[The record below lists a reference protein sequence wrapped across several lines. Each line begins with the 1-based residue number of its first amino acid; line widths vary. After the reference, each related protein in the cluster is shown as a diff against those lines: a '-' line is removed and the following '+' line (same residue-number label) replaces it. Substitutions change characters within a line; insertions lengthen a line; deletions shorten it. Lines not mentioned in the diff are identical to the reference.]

1 MSPMRL
7 GLLLLTTV
15 LCLGVFMLSLLD
27 NMTLADLGR
36 TASANE
42 YASNLV
48 KSWHGKPFEEIR
60 QLAQSE
66 IDRLV
71 DVQVWYYGSDF
82 YEPPFETEDEAVM
95 SIADL
100 PDLVDAVRRRN
111 NNDFADTLDV
121 YWEALWAI
129 RDEANY
135 LAGYSDYLT
144 SIQSQA
150 NIQSQT
156 SLFGKPGSFSRRNLA
171 KTAEDFE
178 HILGVQVEFGNSRGI
193 EWWLDFKL
201 GDYFHLIV
209 IVLIVMSFLEERR
222 RGLWPVISA
231 TRGGRGRLGLTRIGI
246 LFAGS
251 VLATALYTALP
262 FAVSMSLHGGWSDL
276 TRPLQSVES
285 FSTCPL
291 RISVLEWLV
300 QFFAVK
306 ILSGVLIGLLLW
318 CVLGSITNPQ
328 FSITVLGVTL
338 AAEFALY
345 EYLPVQSILNGLK
358 YFNIFAYVHTS
369 TLYTEYL
376 NVDLFGFP
384 VGIRVIALWGLVIF
398 GVLFVLW
405 AIFTQIKRRP
415 EGNRDILS
423 RISAPINRVL
433 DVIRSRLSVGGWEG
447 YKSLIFQYGILLLVL
462 VYLIGGELT
471 FLDADSD
478 PVDPWYDAYIS
489 DMEGPINDST
499 NAYLA
504 RARENAGK
512 SEDAAA
518 LLSALDRVEA
528 RVEILRQRSKEG
540 DYEPWVAREF
550 TYDIGYGPQSQNKQ
564 RLNAAIAIL
573 LTTIMASSLWAFER
587 QSGVTP
593 MLRSTPRGRGRL
605 FRRKAITAALLAAF
619 VWACVYIRE
628 VRFFLY
634 QYPIPTT
641 LSAPVGNFDSL
652 AQFPLNI
659 TIWQYMLLVYVVRLL
674 MLIGVAETA
683 LAIGLF
689 CPNVRTAYMAG
700 TALLGIPA
708 LLTALGAEMF
718 KWISPLVPVASAELM
733 WGLGSGSLIY
743 ALPWGLWLFC
753 GVSALWLCRRRWVT

>member
-7 GLLLLTTV
+7 GLLLLTAV
-15 LCLGVFMLSLLD
+15 LCMGVFMLSLLD

-42 YASNLV
+42 YASNSV
-48 KSWHGKPFEEIR
+48 KSWQGKSFEEIAR
-60 QLAQSE
+60 LAQSE

-82 YEPPFETEDEAVM
+82 YVPPFETEDEAVS

-121 YWEALWAI
+121 YWEAMWAI

-150 NIQSQT
+150 KIQSQT

-178 HILGVQVEFGNSRGI
+178 NILGVQVEFGNSRGI
-193 EWWLDFKL
+193 ERWLDFKL

-209 IVLIVMSFLEERR
+209 IVLVVMSFLEERR
-222 RGLWPVISA
+222 RGLWPVIRA
-231 TRGGRGRLGLTRIGI
+231 ARDGRGRLGLTRIGI

-262 FAVSMSLHGGWSDL
+262 FAASMSLHGGWSDL
-276 TRPLQSVES
+276 TRPLQSVEN
-285 FSTCPL
+285 FGTCPL

-318 CVLGSITNPQ
+318 CVLGSVANPQ

-405 AIFTQIKRRP
+405 AMFTQIKRRP
-415 EGNRDILS
+415 EGNRDVLS
-423 RISAPINRVL
+423 RISAPINRAL
-433 DVIRSRLSVGGWEG
+433 DVIRSRLSAGGWEG
-447 YKSLIFQYGILLLVL
+447 YKSLIFQYGVLLLVL

-471 FLDADSD
+471 FLDADSN
-478 PVDPWYDAYIS
+478 PTDPWYDAYIS
-489 DMEGPINDST
+489 DMEGPIDDST
-499 NAYLA
+499 DAYLA
-504 RARENAGK
+504 RARENAQK
-512 SEDAAA
+512 SGDSAA
-518 LLSALDRVEA
+518 LLSALTRVER
-528 RVEILRQRSKEG
+528 RVETLRTRAEEG
-540 DYEPWVAREF
+540 GYEPWVAREF
-550 TYDIGYGPQSQNKQ
+550 TYDIGYGPQSRNKQ

-573 LTTIMASSLWAFER
+573 LTTVLASSLWAFER
-587 QSGVTP
+587 QSGVAP
-593 MLRSTPRGRGRL
+593 MLRSTPNGRGRL
-605 FRRKAITAALLAAF
+605 FRRKAIAAALLAAF

-641 LSAPVGNFDSL
+641 LQAPVGNFDSL

-659 TIWQYMLLVYVVRLL
+659 TIWQYMCLVYAIRLV
-674 MLIGVAETA
+674 MLVGVAEVA
-683 LAIGLF
+683 LTIGLY

-700 TALLGIPA
+700 SAVLGLPA

-718 KWISPLVPVASAELM
+718 KWVSPLVPVASAELM
-733 WGLGSGSLIY
+733 WGLGSGSLID
-743 ALPWGLWLFC
+743 ALPWVLWLVC
-753 GVSALWLCRRRWVT
+753 GVAALWLCRRRWVT

>member
-1 MSPMRL
+1 MNPMRL

-48 KSWHGKPFEEIR
+48 KSWQGKPFEEIR

-82 YEPPFETEDEAVM
+82 YEPPFETEDDVVM

-100 PDLVDAVRRRN
+100 PDLADAVRRRN

-121 YWEALWAI
+121 YWEALRAI

-178 HILGVQVEFGNSRGI
+178 NILGVQVEFGNSRGI
-193 EWWLDFKL
+193 ERWIDFKL
-201 GDYFHLIV
+201 GDYFHLIAM
-209 IVLIVMSFLEERR
+209 VLLVMSFLEERR
-222 RGLWPVISA
+222 RGLWPVIRA
-231 TRGGRGRLGLTRIGI
+231 TCGGRGRLGLTRIGI
-246 LFAGS
+246 LFVGS

-276 TRPLQSVES
+276 TRPLQSVEN
-285 FSTCPL
+285 FGTCPL
-291 RISVLEWLV
+291 RINVLEWLF

-318 CVLGSITNPQ
+318 CALGSITNPQ

-405 AIFTQIKRRP
+405 AIFIQIKRRP

-447 YKSLIFQYGILLLVL
+447 YKSLIFQYGILLLAL

-478 PVDPWYDAYIS
+478 PTDPWYDAYIS

-499 NAYLA
+499 DAYLA

-512 SEDAAA
+512 SEDSAA

-540 DYEPWVAREF
+540 GYEPWVAREF

-564 RLNAAIAIL
+564 RLNASIAIL

-605 FRRKAITAALLAAF
+605 FRRKAIAAALLAAF

-641 LSAPVGNFDSL
+641 LQAPVGNFDSL

-659 TIWQYMLLVYVVRLL
+659 TIWQYMLLVYVVRFL

-718 KWISPLVPVASAELM
+718 KWVSPLVPVASAELM
-733 WGLGSGSLIY
+733 WGLGRGSMIY

-753 GVSALWLCRRRWVT
+753 GVVALWLCRRRWVK